1 MSADFDVV
9 VIGAGPVGAT
19 TASLLARHSGIAPE
33 RIALLAPELATLT
46 ANAAR
51 DSTARNATTRGAT
64 AHGAAAPELRVSAL
78 SRASEQ
84 ILGAAG
90 AWERL
95 DYARLCAYERMRV
108 WHASTPADGPEV
120 LCFDAA
126 ELAEPNL
133 GHIAEN
139 RALALAAW
147 AALQEAGGQLIS
159 DRATGMH
166 SDEDGVQ
173 LQCGST
179 TLRAR
184 LVVGADGAHSQVR
197 EWLGIGMN
205 SHDYRQSA
213 IVANIATA
221 KPHQHTAW
229 QRFLASGPLALLPL
243 FDGGCSIVWSADSAL
258 AEELMALPAADF
270 AARLDAASDHVLG
283 RTRLCSE
290 RLAVPLQRRMAQQL
304 IGPRVALLGD
314 AAHVVHPLAGQG
326 VNLGFLDAAALAEA
340 LAAAV
345 REREDPGATRVL
357 RGYEQARL
365 AHNALMSVAMSAFNA
380 VFSRESGP
388 AGWFAAR
395 LLGLAG
401 ARAVTRRWFAR
412 RALGLSGE
420 RPALARA
427 AQLPRSA
434 A

>member
-1 MSADFDVV
+1 VSADFDVV

-33 RIALLAPELATLT
+33 RIALLAPELASFT
-46 ANAAR
+46 ASAAR
-51 DSTARNATTRGAT
+51 DATARGAS
-64 AHGAAAPELRVSAL
+64 ARGAAAPELRVSAL

-95 DYARLCAYERMRV
+95 DHARLCAYERMRV

-139 RALALAAW
+139 RALALASW
-147 AALQEAGGQLIS
+147 AALQAAGGHLIA
-159 DRATGMH
+159 DRATSMH
-166 SDEDGVQ
+166 SDDDGVQ
-173 LQCGST
+173 LQCGRT

-184 LVVGADGAHSQVR
+184 LVVAADGAHSQVR
-197 EWLGIGMN
+197 EWLGIGMD

-213 IVANIATA
+213 IVANIVTT

-229 QRFLASGPLALLPL
+229 QRFLASGPLALLPM

-258 AEELMALPAADF
+258 AEELMALPAEDF
-270 AARLDAASDHVLG
+270 AARLDAAADFVLG
-283 RTRLCSE
+283 RTQLCSE

-340 LAAAV
+340 VATAV
-345 REREDPGATRVL
+345 REREDPGAMRVL
-357 RGYEQARL
+357 RAYEQARL
-365 AHNALMSVAMSAFNA
+365 THNALMSVAMSAFNEL
-380 VFSRESGP
+380 FSRESGP
-388 AGWFAAR
+388 AGWLAGR

-401 ARAVTRRWFAR
+401 ARALTRRWFAR

-427 AQLPRSA
+427 SQLPRSA

>member
-1 MSADFDVV
+1 MRPDFDVV

-19 TASLLARHSGIAPE
+19 TASLLARHSGIEPA
-33 RIALLAPELATLT
+33 RIALLAPELANFV
-46 ANAAR
+46 ADAVR
-51 DSTARNATTRGAT
+51 
-64 AHGAAAPELRVSAL
+64 GAAAPELRVSAL

-95 DYARLCAYERMRV
+95 DQARLCAYECMRV

-139 RALALAAW
+139 RALSLAAL
-147 AALQEAGGQLIS
+147 AALQEAGGTLLAN
-159 DRATGMH
+159 RATGMH
-166 SDEDGVQ
+166 SDAERVL
-173 LQCGST
+173 LQCEQGTLST
-179 TLRAR
+179 R

-197 EWLGIGMN
+197 EWLGIGVS

-213 IVANIATA
+213 IVATIATD

-243 FDGGCSIVWSADSAL
+243 FDGCCSIVWSASSAL
-258 AEELMALPAADF
+258 ADELVALPAAEF
-270 AARLDAASDHVLG
+270 AARLDEACDRVLG

-290 RLAVPLQRRMAQQL
+290 RLAVPLQRRVAQQL
-304 IGPRVALLGD
+304 IGARAALLGD

-326 VNLGFLDAAALAEA
+326 VNLGLLDAAALAEA
-340 LAAAV
+340 VAV
-345 REREDPGATRVL
+345 AVSEREDPGATRVL
-357 RGYEQARL
+357 RKYEQARL
-365 AHNALMSVAMSAFNA
+365 THNALMSTALSAFNEL
-380 VFSRESGP
+380 FSRGAGP
-388 AGWFAAR
+388 RGWLAGR

-401 ARAVTRRWFAR
+401 ARGATRRWFAR

-420 RPALARA
+420 LPWLARA
-427 AQLPRSA
+427 RYLPKSA